1 VTEDTEE
8 VPSDPFLPA
17 AATNDGQSG
26 QLLRRVPSFDARAFE
41 NSDLSV
47 ELNTFL
53 VNVPPAGH
61 SQVLPSDDEQSSTSS
76 SSSSEPGHS
85 PDAVR
90 IKIKLV
96 IGDRIAYND
105 GISVAGALPHL
116 VSEIKGIDPSNE
128 YIPLTLESGDQI
140 SIDDQICLLTPG
152 KTSGWTS
159 LRNFSFEKSGS
170 QFPEAVVK
178 KAHAIKQLRAE
189 IELEE
194 DIFWS
199 SLNTKNKKRKKKKE
213 CGEGGSAKR
222 GYSTARVKETIDGT
236 KSMLP
241 AKKRESG
248 TANAPQKRPWDY
260 EISTKSRLLIR
271 GKWEAVFARP
281 VNSFEHGLYPGAFY
295 TMKPGEKLS
304 EDAGDKFIS
313 LHKEWIGGLS
323 GPLDHLFDSCV
334 LFFPHFYGH
343 LVSQK

>member
-1 VTEDTEE
+1 
-8 VPSDPFLPA
+8 
-17 AATNDGQSG
+17 
-26 QLLRRVPSFDARAFE
+26 LL
-41 NSDLSV
+41 
-47 ELNTFL
+47 TFPQQGT
-53 VNVPPAGH
+53 VKFC
-61 SQVLPSDDEQSSTSS
+61 LPSDDEQSSTSS
-76 SSSSEPGHS
+76 SSSSDLGRS